1 MIMAFLSVLFW
12 FFVLIGLLVS
22 IASYFI
28 KNKID
33 DYKAKKQEE
42 FETWDLYNGKKFEE
56 TVKSYMSGADAV
68 GCSPLRVSSFIT
80 SKYHQPHPLD
90 ETIKEWIR
98 NWEPSPRYRRNLPG
112 SLPKNFAIREK
123 YRKEYQEQLQREKMA
138 EELKKKEDMN
148 E

>member
-12 FFVLIGLLVS
+12 FFVLIGLLAS

-33 DYKAKKQEE
+33 DYKEKKEKE
-42 FETWDLYNGKKFEE
+42 FEIWDRYNGKQFEE
-56 TVKSYMSGADAV
+56 AVKSCMSGADVV
-68 GCSPLRVSSFIT
+68 GCCPRYVSEYIT
-80 SKYHQPHPLD
+80 AKEHHPHPLD

-98 NWEPSPRYRRNLPG
+98 NWEPSPRYRRNL
-112 SLPKNFAIREK
+112 SDDLPENFAIRER

-138 EELKKKEDMN
+138 EELKKEEEAD